1 MSFMDNTQNRLAN
14 ERLSGATIHDKR
26 RHGLCFCFGRVF
38 GFMPIKLHT
47 GCSALYTSD
56 VTIHDL
62 SHPNCSTKPAWRET
76 EGCLVQL
83 CLIVHVSL
91 MSIKFDDFWT

>member
-1 MSFMDNTQNRLAN
+1 MLDVDVHCLGFAFRL
-14 ERLSGATIHDKR
+14 
-26 RHGLCFCFGRVF
+26 CVCFGRVF
-38 GFMPIKLHT
+38 GFIPIELHT

-76 EGCLVQL
+76 KGCLVQL

-91 MSIKFDDFWT
+91 MSIKFDDFWTNPVNAKM